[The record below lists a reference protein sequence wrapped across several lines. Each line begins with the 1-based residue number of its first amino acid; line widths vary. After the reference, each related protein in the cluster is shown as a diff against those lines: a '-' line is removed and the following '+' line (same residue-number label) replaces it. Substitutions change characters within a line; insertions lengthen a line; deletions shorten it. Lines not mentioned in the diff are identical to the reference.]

1 MDQLAIGK
9 IGGSFGVE
17 GWVKVLSFSG
27 ESGHFLELE
36 SVLAKN
42 DDKSLNPKSLTLKVE
57 GVEAHADGV
66 VMKFAGYE
74 TPEAARVLAG
84 LELWVPR
91 DKGAHCADGEFYI
104 ADLVGCLLCDKGNS
118 VGRVVGVSEG
128 GNGFLLEI
136 DRSGVTPGNA
146 GAGATSYVP
155 FSLPFVGEVD
165 MKTRRIELLTP
176 WVLE

>member
-1 MDQLAIGK
+1 
-9 IGGSFGVE
+9 
-17 GWVKVLSFSG
+17 
-27 ESGHFLELE
+27 LELE

-42 DDKSLNPKSLTLKVE
+42 DDKSPSPKSLVLKVE

-66 VMKFAGYE
+66 VMKFTGYE
-74 TPEAARVLAG
+74 SPESTRALAG
-84 LELWVPR
+84 LELWVSR
-91 DKGAHCADGEFYI
+91 DKGARCAEGEFYI

-136 DRSGVTPGNA
+136 DRSGVSSGNA
-146 GAGATSYVP
+146 VGGPASYVP
-155 FSLPFVGEVD
+155 FGKPFIGEVD

>member
-27 ESGHFLELE
+27 ESDHFLELE

-42 DDKSLNPKSLTLKVE
+42 GDKSLALKVQ

-74 TPEAARVLAG
+74 SPEATRVLAG
-84 LELWVPR
+84 LELWVSR
-91 DKGAHCADGEFYI
+91 DKGAHCAEGEFYI

-146 GAGATSYVP
+146 GAGSTSYVP
-155 FSLPFVGEVD
+155 FGKPFIGEVD